1 MFMSRAKATPQRR
14 PYFHALFLSRPMHLL
29 LENGHLSLVTIEQM
43 KSDICKSEKPLHSE
57 WDWFKM
63 TSKEKDLI
71 QDNLMNENSPIKSY
85 PFPETDHFQTV
96 KYSRTDQKRHLL
108 HKIDLLRMLS
118 KVSLKNKNL

>member
-14 PYFHALFLSRPMHLL
+14 PYFHALFLTRPMHLL

-85 PFPETDHFQTV
+85 PFPETDHFQT
-96 KYSRTDQKRHLL
+96 
-108 HKIDLLRMLS
+108 KIFKNGPKETSTTQNRSTENVIKS
-118 KVSLKNKNL
+118 KPKK